1 MSISGYF
8 PKTIQI
14 LLRYHSFADCFAE
27 VSPGYSFENA
37 VSDIFNGE
45 FLCHRVLA
53 VFETG
58 EELTTREISND
69 IADALIERIR
79 LGETPSKIAKDFIAW
94 CYETEGDE
102 ILKELEA
109 AE

>member
-1 MSISGYF
+1 MTVSGYF

-27 VSPGYSFENA
+27 VQPGYSFENA
-37 VSDIFNGE
+37 VADIFNGE
-45 FLCHRVLA
+45 FTCHRVLA

-58 EELTTREISND
+58 EEIQTREISNE
-69 IADALIERIR
+69 IADALIERMR
-79 LGETPSKIAKDFIAW
+79 KGEQASKTAKEFISW
-94 CYETEGDE
+94 CFEAEGDE
-102 ILKELEA
+102 ILEELQA